1 MESFLTSA
9 GYAAL
14 ILFGFLE
21 AACIP
26 ISSEITFGFA
36 GVLAYQGHLNLAL
49 VIIIGTLAELAG
61 SYASYAVGRV
71 GGKPLVHKL
80 GRYVLVTQSDVDR
93 AERFLAGRGSWAVV
107 VGRMLPFVRAFTSIV
122 AGLVRIPALRF
133 GVLSLIGTVIY
144 ATVLSVAG
152 DQLGHAW
159 NSVSHGLTVVGYVLF
174 AIVVVAIVAFVLYRL
189 RQFRRESAHLRAAG
203 ERSRRGRSARRGR
216 ARRGGARRATAAGA
230 AGAAPVRC
238 RGLTGHRPRGRS
250 ARERSRVPVRPG

>member
-49 VIIIGTLAELAG
+49 VIIIGSLAELAG
-61 SYASYAVGRV
+61 SYASYAVGRI
-71 GGKPLVHKL
+71 GGRPLVHKL
-80 GRYVLVTQSDVDR
+80 GRYVLVTESDVAR
-93 AERFLAGRGSWAVV
+93 AERFLTGRGAWAVP

-122 AGLVRIPALRF
+122 AGLVRIPAARF

-144 ATVLSVAG
+144 AAALSSVGYA
-152 DQLGHAW
+152 LGSAW
-159 NSVSHGLTVVGYVLF
+159 KSVNHGLTIVGYALF
-174 AIVVVAIVAFVLYRL
+174 AVLVIAIVGFVLYRL
-189 RQFRRESAHLRAAG
+189 RQFRRE
-203 ERSRRGRSARRGR
+203 AREGGLSSGGGPTSGGAPTSGGGR
-216 ARRGGARRATAAGA
+216 AGGRAGGSHAKPRSDRPDAGV
-230 AGAAPVRC
+230 GVVP
-238 RGLTGHRPRGRS
+238 TPRPDSSDAEVG
-250 ARERSRVPVRPG
+250 